1 MFEIITDNFSTLGIV
16 TLVVFVL
23 WIIARLITRPGA
35 PVEII
40 SGDFT
45 ISQLN
50 QFDGQIKP
58 QTFLALKGVIYDVS
72 GSWFYRKGAPY
83 GKFAGHD
90 ASVNLAK
97 MSHDDKMLDEWG
109 KIALNAE

>member
-45 ISQLN
+45 I
-50 QFDGQIKP
+50 
-58 QTFLALKGVIYDVS
+58 
-72 GSWFYRKGAPY
+72 
-83 GKFAGHD
+83 
-90 ASVNLAK
+90 
-97 MSHDDKMLDEWG
+97 
-109 KIALNAE
+109 